1 MFDTQIIGNKIA
13 ELRKKSNMTQFEL
26 ADELG
31 ISFQAVSNWE
41 RGNSMPDISKLPQIA
56 ELFSTTI
63 DDIIGIPN
71 RVLNEISEGKD
82 VNISLHTSAEIGDA
96 AGLIQPNKIKEIIE
110 YSDLTF
116 NLSALLPYLDN
127 DYIEQ
132 LTDKYYQQSKDI
144 SIFLPFL
151 SSSKLKA
158 LLKHS
163 FEMDKSINAFLP
175 YLPKEDIHALVEKF
189 VAIG

>member
-13 ELRKKSNMTQFEL
+13 ELRKKNNMTQFEL
-26 ADELG
+26 ADKLG

-56 ELFSTTI
+56 ELFNTTI
-63 DDIIGIPN
+63 YNIIGKPN
-71 RVLNEISEGKD
+71 RVLNEISEGRD
-82 VNISLHTSAEIGDA
+82 VNISMHTSEEINDA
-96 AGLIQPNKIKEIIE
+96 AGLIQPQTIKEIIE
-110 YSDLTF
+110 HSTLTF
-116 NLSALLPYLDN
+116 KLSSLLPYLEC

-151 SSSKLKA
+151 SSAKIKV

-163 FEMDKSINAFLP
+163 LENDKSINAFLP
-175 YLPKEDIHALVEKF
+175 YLPKEDIHALAEKF
-189 VAIG
+189 IAID